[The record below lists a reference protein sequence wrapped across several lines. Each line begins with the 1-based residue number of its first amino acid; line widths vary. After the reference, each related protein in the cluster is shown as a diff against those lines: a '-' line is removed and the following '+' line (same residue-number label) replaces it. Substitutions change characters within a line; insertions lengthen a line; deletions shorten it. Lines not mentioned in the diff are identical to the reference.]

1 MKLDFTKWVVIG
13 LSGLIGVSH
22 IGMIGLLGTRKEPI
36 AQSKWPFIGS
46 IALGTLVVGCAMLA
60 AASLPL
66 V

>member
-36 AQSKWPFIGS
+36 AQSNQTTQSNNNPFCKI
-46 IALGTLVVGCAMLA
+46 
-60 AASLPL
+60 
-66 V
+66 